1 MLTQLTVTPEEK
13 PLKILLK
20 KTFPFLQ
27 VKNRVKCLIKKE
39 WVEIEWVIIS
49 ERTQVFF
56 GVFFENEN
64 KDYYLRLLE
73 ETSVRDRLLEENW
86 GIIEVT
92 STQSLMRTLAHLIE
106 RFQLL

>member
-1 MLTQLTVTPEEK
+1 MLRPQLSR
-13 PLKILLK
+13 
-20 KTFPFLQ
+20 Q
-27 VKNRVKCLIKKE
+27 
-39 WVEIEWVIIS
+39 WVIIS
-49 ERTQVFF
+49 ERTQVFL

-73 ETSVRDRLLEENW
+73 DTSLRDRLLEENW

-92 STQSLMRTLAHLIE
+92 STQSLMRILAHLIE